1 MGASDTLI
9 RKSRRLR
16 EQSQNLLLNNAERR
30 ELIREAL
37 LTLYSKRE
45 HWYSS

>member
-1 MGASDTLI
+1 MEASDTLI
-9 RKSRRLR
+9 RKSRQLR
-16 EQSQNLLLNNAERR
+16 EESQNLLVNNAEMR
-30 ELIREAL
+30 ELMREAL